1 MDLISQDFAQKTSE
15 AIAEKLAQEIAAGTS
30 QESPEHLSRALGEAV
45 VRIWGYLPRDVQC
58 RLFNETLNTHQ
69 GRMRPQLA
77 SLLHGK
83 HPRTSGARQAR
94 AMLEPDSL
102 GG

>member
-1 MDLISQDFAQKTSE
+1 MDLIY
-15 AIAEKLAQEIAAGTS
+15 QEISLETSLALS
-30 QESPEHLSRALGEAV
+30 QETSDHLSQALGETV
-45 VRIWGYLPRDVQC
+45 LRIWGYLPRDVQC
-58 RLFNETLNTHQ
+58 RLFNETLNSQHR
-69 GRMRPQLA
+69 RMRPQLA

>member
-1 MDLISQDFAQKTSE
+1 MDLISQDISRETSD
-15 AIAEKLAQEIAAGTS
+15 
-30 QESPEHLSRALGEAV
+30 HLSRALGEAV
-45 VRIWGYLPRDVQC
+45 VRVWGYLPRDIQS
-58 RLFNETLNTHQ
+58 RLFSETLNSQH
-69 GRMRPQLA
+69 RLMRPQLA

>member
-1 MDLISQDFAQKTSE
+1 MDLISQDLSPRIAQD
-15 AIAEKLAQEIAAGTS
+15 IAQDIRPDTED
-30 QESPEHLSRALGEAV
+30 LSRALGEAV
-45 VRIWGYLPRDVQC
+45 VRIWGNLPRDVQS
-58 RLFNETLNTHQ
+58 RLFNETLNFQH
-69 GRMRPQLA
+69 RLMRPQLA